1 MAAMIAINVQEE
13 IFPLLLWINLKITFP
28 K

>member
-1 MAAMIAINVQEE
+1 MAAMKAPNIQEE
-13 IFPLLLWINLKITFP
+13 KFPLLLWINLKITFP